1 MGAENRQ
8 DAEAAIPLSLIQSK
22 LRIAKRRSKA
32 SAKKLGE
39 SKEKKRQRKKRKRVP
54 TLVEETTANRS
65 KPPQKTINEEIM
77 LSVTFST
84 VCSTSS
90 ISTHLSALL
99 SNIENGT

>member
-39 SKEKKRQRKKRKRVP
+39 SKEKKEQKKKKESTDPRRRDYRKPKQ
-54 TLVEETTANRS
+54 TA
-65 KPPQKTINEEIM
+65 QKTVNEEIM
-77 LSVTFST
+77 LSVTFFT

-90 ISTHLSALL
+90 ISTHLSAFL